1 MKYDYLIFIGRFQ
14 PFHIG
19 HESVIHKALQ
29 LSDKV
34 IVLVGSAY
42 QPRTVRNPWDFN
54 ERESL
59 IRTVFSEEENRRI
72 LAFPLLDQT
81 YNNQLWIKSV
91 QQLVADIIYTKYSL
105 ESEALAPNKTRLKP
119 SFPKLGIIGYQKDN
133 SSDYLTQFPQWEREE
148 VANYKNIS
156 STNIRELYFDNQEF
170 TNSLNSNIAIAL
182 EKFKTTKA
190 FEQVA
195 NEFHFVKKYK
205 SAWDKAPYTPMFIT
219 VDAVVVQ
226 SGHILLI
233 ERKAQ
238 PGRGLMAL
246 PGGFLDANET
256 LKTAVIRELRE
267 ETRIKVPAPVLAGS
281 ITKKEVFDD
290 PYRSARGRTVTHA
303 YLIELKG
310 DKLPKVK
317 GGDDASKAF
326 WIPFAEVKPEMMF
339 EDHFHIIQSMVG

>member
-1 MKYDYLIFIGRFQ
+1 MRYDYLIFIGRFQ

-19 HESVIHKALQ
+19 HEHVIRQALK

-34 IVLVGSAY
+34 IVIVGSAY

-59 IRTVFSEEENRRI
+59 IRSVFSKEENRKI
-72 LAFPLLDQT
+72 LTFPLLDYT
-81 YNNQLWIKSV
+81 YNNQLWIKSI
-91 QQLVADIIYTKYSL
+91 QQLVAGVVH
-105 ESEALAPNKTRLKP
+105 NKIASKP
-119 SFPKLGIIGYQKDN
+119 KIGLIGHQKDN
-133 SSDYLTQFPQWEREE
+133 SSEYLTQFPQWERIE
-148 VANYKNIS
+148 VENYKNIS
-156 STNIRELYFDNQEF
+156 STDIRELYFSDKEISEGLN
-170 TNSLNSNIAIAL
+170 TNVSMLL
-182 EKFKTTKA
+182 DKFKQTK
-190 FEQVA
+190 FYKQVA
-195 NEFHFVKKYK
+195 NEFHFIKKYK

-226 SGHILLI
+226 SGHILMI

-238 PGRGLMAL
+238 PGKGLMAL
-246 PGGFLDANET
+246 PGGFLGAKES

-281 ITKKEVFDD
+281 ITKTQVFDD

-303 YLIELKG
+303 YLIELQG

-317 GGDDASKAF
+317 GGDDANKAF
-326 WIPFAEVKPEMMF
+326 WVPFAEVKPELMF
-339 EDHFHIIQSMVG
+339 EDHSHIIQAMVG

>member
-14 PFHIG
+14 PFHLG
-19 HESVIHKALQ
+19 HESVIRKALE

-54 ERESL
+54 ERETFMRS
-59 IRTVFSEEENRRI
+59 VFSEEENRRI
-72 LAFPLLDQT
+72 LAFPLLDYT

-91 QQLVADIIYTKYSL
+91 QQLVAGVVH
-105 ESEALAPNKTRLKP
+105 NKIASKP
-119 SFPKLGIIGYQKDN
+119 KIGLIGHQKD
-133 SSDYLTQFPQWEREE
+133 STSDYLTQFPQWEREE

-156 STNIRELYFDNQEF
+156 STEIRELYFNNQEF
-170 TNSLNSNIAIAL
+170 SNSLNSNISILL

-190 FEQVA
+190 YEQVA

-205 SAWDKAPYTPMFIT
+205 SAWDNAPYAPMFIT

-256 LKTAVIRELRE
+256 LKSAVIRELRE

-281 ITKKEVFDD
+281 ITKTQVFDD

-326 WIPFAEVKPEMMF
+326 WIPFAEVKPELMF
-339 EDHFHIIQSMVG
+339 EDHFHIIQAMVG

>member
-14 PFHIG
+14 PFHTG
-19 HESVIHKALQ
+19 HESVIRKALE

-34 IVLVGSAY
+34 IVLIGSAY

-59 IRTVFSEEENRRI
+59 MRLAFSQEENRRI

-81 YNNQLWIKSV
+81 YNNQRWIKSV
-91 QQLVADIIYTKYSL
+91 QQLVSGVVH
-105 ESEALAPNKTRLKP
+105 NKIA
-119 SFPKLGIIGYQKDN
+119 SSPKVGLIGHQKD
-133 SSDYLTQFPQWEREE
+133 SSSEYLTLFPQWEREE
-148 VANYKNIS
+148 VENYENIS
-156 STNIRELYFDNQEF
+156 STDIRELYFDNGELSS
-170 TNSLNSNIAIAL
+170 SLNSNVAIAL

-190 FEQVA
+190 YEEVQ

-205 SAWDKAPYTPMFIT
+205 SAWDNAPYTPMFIT

-226 SGHILLI
+226 SGHILMI

-238 PGRGLMAL
+238 PGKGLMAL

-256 LKTAVIRELRE
+256 LKSAVIRELRE

-281 ITKKEVFDD
+281 ITKTQVFDD

-326 WIPFAEVKPEMMF
+326 WVPFAEVKPELMF
-339 EDHFHIIQSMVG
+339 EDHFHIVQAMVG

>member
-14 PFHIG
+14 PFHTG
-19 HESVIHKALQ
+19 HESVIRKALQ

-34 IVLVGSAY
+34 IVLIGSAY

-54 ERESL
+54 EREAFMRS
-59 IRTVFSEEENRRI
+59 VFSEEENRQI
-72 LAFPLLDQT
+72 LAFPLLDYT

-91 QQLVADIIYTKYSL
+91 QQLVAGVVH
-105 ESEALAPNKTRLKP
+105 NKIASKP
-119 SFPKLGIIGYQKDN
+119 KIGLIGHQKDDT
-133 SSDYLTQFPQWEREE
+133 SDYLTQFPQWEREDVE
-148 VANYKNIS
+148 NYKNIS
-156 STNIRELYFDNQEF
+156 STEIREHYFDNQEF
-170 TNSLNSNIAIAL
+170 SNSLNSNISILL
-182 EKFKTTKA
+182 EKFKTIKA
-190 FEQVA
+190 YEQVA
-195 NEFHFVKKYK
+195 NEFHFIKKYK
-205 SAWDKAPYTPMFIT
+205 SAWDNAPYTPMFIT

-256 LKTAVIRELRE
+256 LKSAVIRELRE

-281 ITKKEVFDD
+281 ITKTQVFDD

-326 WIPFAEVKPEMMF
+326 WVPFAEVKPELMF
-339 EDHFHIIQSMVG
+339 EDHFHIVQAMVG